1 MDVIPLSKE
10 FICDKSL
17 HKVMEV
23 RLRELII
30 FSLISVI
37 IIISAISIP
46 IVFSQDQSA
55 SNIFLAPSGYLPISI
70 PTTGSSASFTFY
82 VINDN
87 PTSETVTIYL
97 NGNQQGTLSLGPY
110 SYKSETLSLP
120 VGKNVIYVSGQS
132 LIVNVIKVSSLV
144 NGEVLLNNSV
154 GQLLIKGEQGA
165 SYTVN
170 LTMAKII
177 NWNASK
183 EALTDSPVFST
194 NMYYV
199 YSFPIN
205 LQAPFSNSSFVLIKV
220 PPYIPQGLYY
230 FFSYIEFYNISNY
243 NQVLGYLPF
252 FIFVNISYGL
262 NGTIVTSNTY
272 TSNGITVSFT
282 TFNNYTYILSKYP
295 FSKEDKVIVEVIP
308 QSSSLSKFITK
319 LMNYSVSIPLPGG
332 TSGSAQ
338 YYGSNNAE
346 FAYTNSSIELK
357 IPEQYTGS
365 SFQLNITYV
374 TPTGT
379 ISTGIIPQITTTST
393 STTSTT
399 TTSTTST
406 TTSTTT
412 TSTTSTSTTSS
423 TSSTTSTSTTSS
435 ITTTTPTTS
444 TTSATITT
452 SSTTST
458 TTAHISTPLLIG
470 IVIVIIVIVII
481 AVVLLRRR

>member
-1 MDVIPLSKE
+1 
-10 FICDKSL
+10 
-17 HKVMEV
+17 MEV

-46 IVFSQDQSA
+46 TVTSQDQSP
-55 SNIFLAPSGYLPISI
+55 SNIILAPSGYLPISI

-87 PTSETVTIYL
+87 PTSETVTVYL

-110 SYKSETLSLP
+110 SYTSETLSLP
-120 VGKNVIYVSGQS
+120 VGKNTIYVSGQS
-132 LIVNVIKVSSLV
+132 LIVNVIKVSSIV

-154 GQLLIKGEQGA
+154 GKLLIKGEQGA

-170 LTMAKII
+170 LTTAKII

-183 EALTDSPVFST
+183 EALTDSPIFST
-194 NMYYV
+194 NMYYL

-205 LQAPFSNSSFVLIKV
+205 LQVPFSNSSLILIKV

-230 FFSYIEFYNISNY
+230 FFNYIEFYNTSNY
-243 NQVLGYLPF
+243 SQVLGYLPF
-252 FIFVNISYGL
+252 FIFVNVSYGL
-262 NGTIVTSNTY
+262 NGSIVSSNTY

-282 TFNNYTYILSKYP
+282 TSNNYAYILSKYP

-308 QSSSLSKFITK
+308 QSSSLSKFVTT
-319 LMNYSVSIPLPGG
+319 LNNYSVSVPLPGG
-332 TSGSAQ
+332 TSESEP

-346 FAYTNSSIELK
+346 FMYTNSSIELK

-374 TPTGT
+374 TPTGA
-379 ISTGIIPQITTTST
+379 ISTGIIPQITST
-393 STTSTT
+393 STTSSTT
-399 TTSTTST
+399 TTSTTTTTTSSTTTTTSTSSTTTTSTTTSIIPT

-412 TSTTSTSTTSS
+412 T
-423 TSSTTSTSTTSS
+423 
-435 ITTTTPTTS
+435 
-444 TTSATITT
+444 
-452 SSTTST
+452 
-458 TTAHISTPLLIG
+458 HISTPLLIG
-470 IVIVIIVIVII
+470 IIVVIVVVVII